1 MFERTRALFSRQATT
16 PADPP
21 AARDRL
27 SDALFK
33 RRIERILRDERMPR
47 SAAERA
53 TRRIFEVL
61 NDEQR

>member
-1 MFERTRALFSRQATT
+1 MLERARALFTRQATMPT
-16 PADPP
+16 EPP

-33 RRIERILRDERMPR
+33 RRIERILRDERMTR

-53 TRRIFEVL
+53 TRRIFEAMH
-61 NDEQR
+61 DEQR